1 VYARRSQEEIVENF
15 GKRTTASLAIVFAI
29 VMVGWFFAVEEM
41 GKPIDPPAHC
51 DFHLTCK
58 P

>member
-1 VYARRSQEEIVENF
+1 MENF